1 LLTTA
6 PLHIELTASPDLPI
20 AEQTLRRLKQANADF
35 DAWERYWD
43 RVLCKSNLNLGRTQ
57 VDTQPSGLARTEVIS
72 SESRVSHPH
81 AHEAGTDE
89 Q

>member
-1 LLTTA
+1 MIPA

-43 RVLCKSNLNLGRTQ
+43 RVLC
-57 VDTQPSGLARTEVIS
+57 
-72 SESRVSHPH
+72 ES
-81 AHEAGTDE
+81 T
-89 Q
+89 

>member
-1 LLTTA
+1 MSDARLVSTVELTALRGTSLQNDESLIIA

-43 RVLCKSNLNLGRTQ
+43 RVLCKYISDLGRKQ
-57 VDTQPSGLARTEVIS
+57 AD
-72 SESRVSHPH
+72 
-81 AHEAGTDE
+81 D
-89 Q
+89 